1 MSIYNSYVG
10 QLASDLQD
18 SNMQKHMGSISSDV
32 SRESREFK
40 QKIIDYEFDELIRLI
55 YLTALGDRDRYL
67 DGDILKKHFL
77 DNEDDLIPI
86 FLKMNEDSLNDP
98 DFTNAIANNSVYYKK
113 IGSEKDNVL
122 FYIPG
127 RTSSMGH
134 DVFMDIVY
142 FPSRNEEE
150 LNRFRI
156 NVKEKPAMGYPYLN
170 FSVDI
175 FDNGDIKYLKPM
187 IIDKKED
194 GTIIK
199 TPTDMSSAHI
209 SFNRDGV
216 IALRDVFMDIF
227 EKARIKDNTSGK
239 RM

>member
-86 FLKMNEDSLNDP
+86 FL
-98 DFTNAIANNSVYYKK
+98 
-113 IGSEKDNVL
+113 
-122 FYIPG
+122 
-127 RTSSMGH
+127 
-134 DVFMDIVY
+134 
-142 FPSRNEEE
+142 
-150 LNRFRI
+150 
-156 NVKEKPAMGYPYLN
+156 
-170 FSVDI
+170 
-175 FDNGDIKYLKPM
+175 
-187 IIDKKED
+187 
-194 GTIIK
+194 
-199 TPTDMSSAHI
+199 
-209 SFNRDGV
+209 
-216 IALRDVFMDIF
+216 
-227 EKARIKDNTSGK
+227 
-239 RM
+239 